1 MKSGLAMGL
10 WLVIVAVAIGNGY
23 LGNIVIAALVGD
35 YGAHVYKTVVVI
47 LAVFLMAWIYA
58 RRTRGVEWAGEA
70 LAVGIL
76 WLGLTIV
83 FEFIFGHFVLGSP
96 WERLIAD
103 YRIWQGRLWIL
114 VLVADLVAPLLMG
127 WGLNR

>member
-1 MKSGLAMGL
+1 MKSGLAIVL
-10 WLVIVAVAIGNGY
+10 WVIVAVVAVANGY
-23 LGNIVIAALVGD
+23 FGNTVVAGQLGD

-58 RRTRGVEWAGEA
+58 RQTRGAEWAGEA

-83 FEFIFGHFVLGSP
+83 FEFVFGHYVLHNP
-96 WERLIAD
+96 WETLIAD
-103 YRIWQGRLWIL
+103 YRIWKGRLWSL
-114 VLVADLVAPLLMG
+114 VLLSELFAPLLVG
-127 WGLNR
+127 WRLNR

>member
-10 WLVIVAVAIGNGY
+10 WLVMAAIAIGNGY
-23 LGNIVIAALVGD
+23 LGNIVIAGLVGD
-35 YGAHVYKTVVVI
+35 YGAHVYKTVVAI

-58 RRTRGVEWAGEA
+58 RQTRGVEWAGEA

-83 FEFIFGHFVLGSP
+83 FEFVFGHFVLGSP

-103 YRIWQGRLWIL
+103 YRIWKGRLWSL
-114 VLVADLVAPLLMG
+114 VLLSELVAPLLMG
-127 WGLNR
+127 WRLNR